1 MTRGDRLT
9 AIQRVLKEAP
19 FSMRQLAEDAGVG
32 YSLVRAWRIGRRTPG
47 SDTLR
52 KIAAA
57 LEQRGASLREYAE
70 QLRALADHVDA
81 TAGE

>member
-1 MTRGDRLT
+1 MVVE
-9 AIQRVLKEAP
+9 RVLEAAP
-19 FSMRQLAEDAGVG
+19 FSMRQLAEEAGVDYG
-32 YSLVRAWRIGRRTPG
+32 QLRRWRIGRRTPG